1 MCRSLLPSFLGCL
14 IKFFFFFLKTRRAR
28 LAGCNSGLAFS
39 FDGACIGVWICV
51 ADGGHKIN
59 TSNDTPYFIGDIRAH
74 THTQKKDP
82 HSSLAYKVFHSSLF
96 NYSPFSAVHKE
107 EELSPLRSAPTMLSL
122 TYFQKHFFL
131 LSLPLR
137 RVSHFSAADS
147 ALVLY
152 ALLSIT
158 SSRPLSSNN
167 AHLSSPTRFHSKK
180 IFFQPISPLLSQ
192 FVRFPPI
199 RLSLPL

>member
-1 MCRSLLPSFLGCL
+1 MTPPIS
-14 IKFFFFFLKTRRAR
+14 
-28 LAGCNSGLAFS
+28 SGTF
-39 FDGACIGVWICV
+39 
-51 ADGGHKIN
+51 
-59 TSNDTPYFIGDIRAH
+59 RH
-74 THTQKKDP
+74 THTHAHKNEP

-96 NYSPFSAVHKE
+96 NHSPFSAVHKE

-122 TYFQKHFFL
+122 TYFQTHFFL
-131 LSLPLR
+131 LSLLPLR

-158 SSRPLSSNN
+158 SSRPLSSND
-167 AHLSSPTRFHSKK
+167 AQLSSPTRFHSTKM
-180 IFFQPISPLLSQ
+180 FFQPISPSPSQ